1 MAWWKRRDQS
11 GRADGTAP
19 AGDWRDDPRVGR
31 VAELTEQALELQRL
45 GHIEKALSGAQE
57 GVALGRELVRA
68 YPEPVHLQELAG
80 MLYGLAG
87 ILNRVGRPAE
97 AVDVLEE
104 SLEAYGQVAAAGVDG
119 VAPLI
124 ADVRARQ
131 ATSLAHLGR
140 TTSAVVRS
148 DLAVAAYRDLAQEP
162 GGQGRLADLVRVLGV
177 NAQVLVLGGDPD
189 VACASADEAIRTF
202 TRNWTAFE
210 RMPQAAAYLTM
221 LSSSCGLAGRIHAAN
236 GRLEPALAADEV
248 GARVTRLLVEYGGDA
263 HRDLYAAAV
272 ARHGAHL
279 LAAGQAAAGAARLRE
294 ARSIDTPAADEELAE
309 IHDTRGEADRFCL
322 TLGFALRQAAEL
334 GVDGVDGVLDLTADE
349 PGSEVVTPSLRCA
362 PDLATE
368 RAETLGR
375 VALATLPAAPAE
387 GLRIGFEA
395 HLMFALISE
404 RGGGESPFWPELL
417 DALIAE
423 AGEELLGDDIFTW
436 QARSHRRRPSA

>member
-1 MAWWKRRDQS
+1 MSWWKRRQD
-11 GRADGTAP
+11 DGIP
-19 AGDWRDDPRVGR
+19 PSGDWRDDPRVSR
-31 VAELTEQALELQRL
+31 VAELTEHALELQRL
-45 GHIEKALSGAQE
+45 GHIVQALSGAQE

-87 ILNRVGRPAE
+87 ILNRIGRPAE
-97 AVDVLEE
+97 AVDALEE
-104 SLEAYGQVAAAGVDG
+104 SLEAYERVAAAGVAG

-148 DLAVAAYRDLAQEP
+148 DFAVAAYRELAGSP
-162 GGQGRLADLVRVLGV
+162 GGELRLADLIRVLGV

-189 VACASADEAIRTF
+189 LACASADEAIRTF
-202 TRNWTAFE
+202 TRNRAAFE
-210 RMPQAAAYLTM
+210 RISQAAAYLTM

-236 GRLEPALAADEV
+236 GRLEQALAADEV
-248 GARVTRLLVEYGGDA
+248 GERITGLLVEYGGDG

-279 LAAGQAAAGAARLRE
+279 LAAGRPTAGAARLRR
-294 ARSIDTPAADEELAE
+294 ARSIDAAAADEELAE
-309 IHDTRGEADRFCL
+309 IHDTQGEADRFRL
-322 TLGFALRQAAEL
+322 TLGYALRQAAEL

-349 PGSEVVTPSLRCA
+349 PGSEMVTPSLRCA
-362 PDLATE
+362 PEVATA

-395 HLMFALISE
+395 HLMLALIAE
-404 RGGGESPFWPELL
+404 RGGGTSPFWAELL
-417 DALIAE
+417 EALIAE
-423 AGEELLGDDIFTW
+423 AGEELLGDDITTW
-436 QARSHRRRPSA
+436 LARSRRPAAGG